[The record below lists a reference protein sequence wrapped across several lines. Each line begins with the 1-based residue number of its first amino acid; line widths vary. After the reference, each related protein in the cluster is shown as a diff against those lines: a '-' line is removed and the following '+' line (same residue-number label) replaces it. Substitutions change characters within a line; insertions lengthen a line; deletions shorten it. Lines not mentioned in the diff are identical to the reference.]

1 MNLMNDNMTLIKR
14 KKLMRNKKLNDVMPE
29 EWNSLKYNQDMP
41 DPLESLEETSY
52 EDEAPKSSYQLR
64 EEEINNPQHYN
75 KGGIECIDAIQAML
89 TAEEF
94 LGYLRGNSLKYRWRF
109 RYKNNPIN
117 DLSKASWYEKKLF
130 DFYRG
135 EREKKNGQKGGEDC

>member
-1 MNLMNDNMTLIKR
+1 
-14 KKLMRNKKLNDVMPE
+14 
-29 EWNSLKYNQDMP
+29 
-41 DPLESLEETSY
+41 
-52 EDEAPKSSYQLR
+52 
-64 EEEINNPQHYN
+64 
-75 KGGIECIDAIQAML
+75 ML

>member
-1 MNLMNDNMTLIKR
+1 MTLIKR